1 MKRVEIEET
10 DNRDCYETD
19 LILDNK
25 TVVRVNVID
34 LFENMLENIGEDEW
48 LDKFYELHRILKGDE
63 IYRRYNNFK
72 NNCYQNKLLF

>member
-25 TVVRVNVID
+25 TVVSVNVMD
-34 LFENMLENIGEDEW
+34 LFENMLENIGDEDI
-48 LDKFYELHRILKGDE
+48 LNKFYELKQLIE
-63 IYRRYNNFK
+63 E
-72 NNCYQNKLLF
+72 

>member
-25 TVVRVNVID
+25 TVVSVDVMD
-34 LFENMLENIGEDEW
+34 LFENMLENIGDEDI
-48 LDKFYELHRILKGDE
+48 LNKFYELKQLIED
-63 IYRRYNNFK
+63 
-72 NNCYQNKLLF
+72 

>member
-25 TVVRVNVID
+25 TVVSVDVMD
-34 LFENMLENIGEDEW
+34 LFENMLENIGDEDI
-48 LDKFYELHRILKGDE
+48 LNKFYELK
-63 IYRRYNNFK
+63 
-72 NNCYQNKLLF
+72 KLIEE

>member
-25 TVVRVNVID
+25 TVVRVNVMD

-48 LDKFYELHRILKGDE
+48 LDKFYELK
-63 IYRRYNNFK
+63 
-72 NNCYQNKLLF
+72 KLIEE

>member
-1 MKRVEIEET
+1 MKRVGIEET

-25 TVVRVNVID
+25 TVVSVNVID

-48 LDKFYELHRILKGDE
+48 LDKFYELK
-63 IYRRYNNFK
+63 
-72 NNCYQNKLLF
+72 KLIEE

>member
-1 MKRVEIEET
+1 
-10 DNRDCYETD
+10 

-48 LDKFYELHRILKGDE
+48 LDKFYELKQLIE
-63 IYRRYNNFK
+63 E
-72 NNCYQNKLLF
+72 